1 MYACMYVTTQSKD
14 LFNLGRYLQSIFDK
28 PSYVEQI
35 YLLSTIHLRTVIGR
49 EPRDPLTSDSNR
61 LWTCQAYMYLAQ
73 PMLNLHIQYV

>member
-35 YLLSTIHLRTVIGR
+35 YLLSTIHLQLSVG
-49 EPRDPLTSDSNR
+49 
-61 LWTCQAYMYLAQ
+61 
-73 PMLNLHIQYV
+73 NLVTHSHQIRIVFGPAKPICT